1 MLIGGEGNDVLW
13 SSAGNDILVIG
24 KGKDIAYGGA
34 GVDTFAFDTFDK
46 HVDVIQD
53 FKTGHGGDILNITDI
68 LEGYDPF
75 FDKLSNFVKLVNK
88 CGSTELMINADGDK
102 GGKFVTIAVF
112 EDGLNTTLQKMIDHG
127 NLVADQS
134 VLV

>member
-1 MLIGGEGNDVLW
+1 
-13 SSAGNDILVIG
+13 
-24 KGKDIAYGGA
+24 
-34 GVDTFAFDTFDK
+34 
-46 HVDVIQD
+46 
-53 FKTGHGGDILNITDI
+53 
-68 LEGYDPF
+68 
-75 FDKLSNFVKLVNK
+75 
-88 CGSTELMINADGDK
+88 MINADGDK